1 MKRLLFFFFL
11 ALAGKWATA
20 QKIDSIYFHLYT
32 DSLKK
37 GFFNYINVDG
47 KTADGRW
54 FPLTSDEVVFSVP
67 SNDTSLFFN
76 NNDLFID
83 SSYTK
88 ATVRVKAVLKSNP
101 AVWKEVTI
109 YIRRRGFDESLKTNE
124 EIWQE
129 YSKQPAKKKK
139 S

>member
-1 MKRLLFFFFL
+1 
-11 ALAGKWATA
+11 
-20 QKIDSIYFHLYT
+20 
-32 DSLKK
+32 
-37 GFFNYINVDG
+37 
-47 KTADGRW
+47 
-54 FPLTSDEVVFSVP
+54 VVFSVP